1 MSKFW
6 KVCLLVSL
14 GMFVAKS
21 EARAIVI
28 PTGPF
33 AGNRSCQECNCECM
47 FVEAGNDCPA
57 SGCNL
62 SCQVVGGVCQQA
74 TEGECSEPGGIIDE
88 IIGWYG
94 AYRTGIYNGQYD
106 YSCNEVIDIADVIE
120 WYVVY
125 RNGGVGIRPTI
136 SGNPLPT
143 GVAIPPTVTPIPTVG
158 GCVAN
163 GDPCNNDNECCSNYC
178 DNNGFA
184 YECAERIVNTPIP
197 TNTVRPPTATSVP
210 PTATG
215 VPPTATAIPTTPIPT
230 MPQITRTP
238 APTAGGGCLVSGMS
252 CSSNS
257 DCCSGVCDISMAE
270 CVGDPPAP

>member
-33 AGNRSCQECNCECM
+33 AGNRSCQECNCQCM

-120 WYVVY
+120 WYIAY
-125 RNGGVGIRPTI
+125 RNGGVDVRPPIT
-136 SGNPLPT
+136 GNPLPT
-143 GVAIPPTVTPIPTVG
+143 DMITPTPLV
-158 GCVAN
+158 
-163 GDPCNNDNECCSNYC
+163 
-178 DNNGFA
+178 
-184 YECAERIVNTPIP
+184 
-197 TNTVRPPTATSVP
+197 PTATIVP
-210 PTATG
+210 TSSPVVTA
-215 VPPTATAIPTTPIPT
+215 TPIPT
-230 MPQITRTP
+230 MPQTTRTP
-238 APTAGGGCLVSGMS
+238 APTAGDGCLVSGMS
-252 CSSNS
+252 CSNNS